1 MAAKTSTT
9 DLKGLFA
16 DDSRMGH
23 ETRGKLY
30 PINEAYALVDDS
42 KNYVSKLQPID
53 NMNFKMDS
61 LQLQPF
67 YQIHDAR
74 YQMYFQTFTQ
84 KEYDNQKEIRKQQEI
99 ALLALE
105 AITVD
110 KINCGEQQP
119 EVDHQYKG
127 EQSNSGYDD
136 EKFWRSTRSY
146 ISYQLQNKNKAG
158 KYIEITTLNDIKPEN
173 FEITI
178 NGNVSKI
185 SSIEN
190 RIIKIQIPEQENFEL
205 KITAKNKI
213 PTPRFYQIR
222 ILK

>member
-1 MAAKTSTT
+1 
-9 DLKGLFA
+9 
-16 DDSRMGH
+16 
-23 ETRGKLY
+23 
-30 PINEAYALVDDS
+30 
-42 KNYVSKLQPID
+42 
-53 NMNFKMDS
+53 MNFKMDS
-61 LQLQPF
+61 LTLQPF

-84 KEYDNQKEIRKQQEI
+84 KEYDNQKEIQKQQEI

-105 AITVD
+105 TKTVD

-158 KYIEITTLNDIKPEN
+158 QYLEISALDSISSGN
-173 FEITI
+173 FEIVI
-178 NGNVSKI
+178 NGIEAKI
-185 SSIEN
+185 ISIEA
-190 RIIKIQIPEQENFEL
+190 RIIKIQMPEQENFQL
-205 KITAKNKI
+205 KITAKNKTA
-213 PTPRFYQIR
+213 TPRFYQIR

>member
-1 MAAKTSTT
+1 MMHVIKCIFRLSP
-9 DLKGLFA
+9 KG
-16 DDSRMGH
+16 
-23 ETRGKLY
+23 
-30 PINEAYALVDDS
+30 I
-42 KNYVSKLQPID
+42 Q
-53 NMNFKMDS
+53 
-61 LQLQPF
+61 
-67 YQIHDAR
+67 
-74 YQMYFQTFTQ
+74 
-84 KEYDNQKEIRKQQEI
+84 NQKEIQKQQED

-105 AITVD
+105 AKTVD

-158 KYIEITTLNDIKPEN
+158 KYIEIRTLDIVKPEN
-173 FEITI
+173 FEILI
-178 NGNVSKI
+178 NGNAAEI

-190 RIIKIQIPEQENFEL
+190 NTIKIKIPEGENIQL
-205 KITAKNKI
+205 KIMAKNKI
-213 PTPRFYQIR
+213 ATPRFYQIR